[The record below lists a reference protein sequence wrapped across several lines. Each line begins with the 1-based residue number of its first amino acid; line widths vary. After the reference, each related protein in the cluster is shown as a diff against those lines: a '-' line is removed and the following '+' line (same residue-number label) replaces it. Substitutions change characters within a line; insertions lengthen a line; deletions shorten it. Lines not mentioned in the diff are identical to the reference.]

1 MTEAFS
7 RTERLLGKENMDRLA
22 KAKVL
27 IFGIGG
33 VGGHVVEALARMGI
47 GYLELVDNDIVS
59 ESNLNRQL
67 VATRST
73 LGRAKV
79 DVMRE
84 RILDIN
90 PDAIVETRKCFYL
103 PDSADAFDFS
113 KYDYVVDAIDTVT
126 AKIDI
131 IMRAQTCG
139 TPVISSMGTGNKLDP
154 TMLVVTDIYKTT
166 MCPLAKIMRKELR
179 ARGVRSLKVVYS
191 TEPAIK
197 APEYDKSE
205 RPVPGSVS
213 FVPSVAGLILA
224 GEVVRDLTVAPVP
237 SHHV

>member
-47 GYLELVDNDIVS
+47 GYLELVDNDVVS

-103 PDSADAFDFS
+103 PDSADAFDFT

-154 TMLVVTDIYKTT
+154 TKLVVTDIYKTT

-179 ARGVRSLKVVYS
+179 VRGVRSLKVVYS

-197 APEYDKSE
+197 SPEYDKSE
-205 RPVPGSVS
+205 RSVPGSVS

-224 GEVVRDLTVAPVP
+224 GEVVRDLTVTPVP
-237 SHHV
+237 SRHG

>member
-47 GYLELVDNDIVS
+47 GYLELVDNDVVS

-84 RILDIN
+84 RILDI
-90 PDAIVETRKCFYL
+90 
-103 PDSADAFDFS
+103 
-113 KYDYVVDAIDTVT
+113 
-126 AKIDI
+126 KI
-131 IMRAQTCG
+131 
-139 TPVISSMGTGNKLDP
+139 
-154 TMLVVTDIYKTT
+154 
-166 MCPLAKIMRKELR
+166 
-179 ARGVRSLKVVYS
+179 
-191 TEPAIK
+191 
-197 APEYDKSE
+197 
-205 RPVPGSVS
+205 
-213 FVPSVAGLILA
+213 
-224 GEVVRDLTVAPVP
+224 
-237 SHHV
+237 

>member
-47 GYLELVDNDIVS
+47 GYLELVDNDVVS

-103 PDSADAFDFS
+103 PDSADAFDFT

-154 TMLVVTDIYKTT
+154 TKLVVTDIYKTT

-179 ARGVRSLKVVYS
+179 VRGVRRLKVVYS
-191 TEPAIK
+191 TEPEIK
-197 APEYDKSE
+197 
-205 RPVPGSVS
+205 
-213 FVPSVAGLILA
+213 
-224 GEVVRDLTVAPVP
+224 
-237 SHHV
+237 